1 MPRRDKRSDA
11 SRERMIETAERLFA
25 EHGLYTVP
33 LRQIGAEAGSSNK
46 VAVQYHF
53 GDRAGLIQAIFEKRL
68 AEFETRR
75 AALLAATEA
84 AGRAADPR
92 ALMDIIFRPL
102 AEQRD
107 SAGRR
112 SYAAFLLALQLNEAD
127 YRLRA
132 QADPMAPITRR
143 VMERLAASAPHVPRA
158 LLFERSL
165 AASVMILSGIVRRD
179 HGDKPAAPD
188 DALIDDALDA
198 ATAAVTA
205 PVSPA
210 VLAALQVPR
219 G

>member
-1 MPRRDKRSDA
+1 
-11 SRERMIETAERLFA
+11 MIETAERLFA

-33 LRQIGAEAGSSNK
+33 LRQIGAEAGASNK

-68 AEFETRR
+68 AEFEARR
-75 AALLAATEA
+75 AALLAAAEA
-84 AGRAADPR
+84 AGQADEPR
-92 ALMDIIFRPL
+92 VLMDIIFRPL

-107 SAGRR
+107 SSGRR

-143 VMERLAASAPHVPRA
+143 VMELLAARAPHVPRA

-179 HGDKPAAPD
+179 HRDKPPAPD
-188 DALIDDALDA
+188 DVLIDDALDA

-205 PVSPA
+205 PVSPG
-210 VLAALQVPR
+210 VLAAMEAPR